1 MIADSRLRNGLA
13 VNVSPLQLSLAH
25 GGKILEIKHIRSFLA
40 VAKALNFSRAARTL
54 HLSQPALSTQIKGLE
69 AHLGV
74 SLFMRNRR
82 RVTLTPAGSVF
93 QVDADALMQQLAEM
107 ELRVRRTSMGDIG
120 NLRIGFVASA
130 TPGLVPA
137 VVLAFKKQYP
147 GVSLELKNV
156 PTVQQ
161 VEGLRSG
168 VIDAGFV
175 RLPVTEADLSVSLVH
190 REPFAMVLSKINPL
204 TKKKDWGLEDLM
216 GEPFIAYGE
225 RWAPAFYQRWTS
237 ICRAAGFTP
246 NVVQETGEMDTAI
259 ALVAAGLGVAIL
271 PEGVTRRNR
280 RILAVKVLSRQ
291 KIQSEIGVAVLADR
305 QTPLVKRLIAIA
317 KQVGQPK
324 P

>member
-1 MIADSRLRNGLA
+1 M
-13 VNVSPLQLSLAH
+13 
-25 GGKILEIKHIRSFLA
+25 
-40 VAKALNFSRAARTL
+40 
-54 HLSQPALSTQIKGLE
+54 
-69 AHLGV
+69 
-74 SLFMRNRR
+74 SLFTRNRR

-93 QVDADALMQQLAEM
+93 QVDADALMQQIAEM
-107 ELRVRRTSMGDIG
+107 ELRVRRTFTGEIG

-137 VVLAFKKQYP
+137 VVLGFKKQYP

-168 VIDAGFV
+168 TIDAGFV
-175 RLPVTEADLSVSLVH
+175 RLPLPEADLSVSLVH
-190 REPFAMVLSKINPL
+190 REPFAMVLSKIHPL
-204 TKKKDWGLEDLM
+204 AKKRDWGLEDLVA
-216 GEPFIAYGE
+216 EPFIVYGE

-280 RILAVKVLSRQ
+280 RMLAVKVLTRH

-305 QTPLVKRLIAIA
+305 HIPLVKRLIAVA
-317 KQVGQPK
+317 KQVGQLNP
-324 P
+324 